1 MRRCLFA
8 LFLMTVWPA
17 LVMAQDLGSE
27 TENEGA
33 TQTKELRILRVTP
46 DGEDVEPGRQIVL
59 QFNRPVVPIGSMERS
74 SADIP
79 IEIEPKLNCQW
90 RWLNTSALSCNLND
104 NDAMKQA
111 TLYRL
116 VMKPG
121 IKAEDRRTIAEAFT
135 HEFVTK
141 RPDIDYVR
149 IQKWLAPGTP
159 VIRAVFNQSVTQ
171 KSVEASLVIGQEK
184 NPTAKTFALKVEP
197 DPEETEPPSYLP
209 LPGTKIW
216 AFFGAQKAQKSDE
229 DLRKSGAEEAR
240 RVWLI
245 TPKKDLPL
253 DTSMNLRIRPGLI
266 SAMGSEQGIADRSAL
281 SFQTFPAFAFLGV
294 QCVSN
299 AGDKLLFESKKSQT
313 GLCNPMAPISLVFSS
328 PVLRS
333 EIRKN
338 ARIILNENGKAG
350 SMSLDDSWAENNYSR
365 LNGEHELG
373 ETYAI
378 NLPYGLKAAAEYTVK
393 STSLERG
400 FFEKIWRW
408 IRALFVKG
416 IDTEIKD
423 EFDRKLL
430 NPIDVIFRT
439 DHRLPNFE
447 IVHNTAVLEKQ
458 IDSEVPLYV
467 NNLTKTT
474 FSYRMVTA
482 DGAKTGLTATQA
494 VPEVQDKQ
502 FAIPFN
508 VRQML
513 NNKSGAVFGTLSTE
527 PIVSKYPGDH
537 QLFAQVTPYQLHLKL
552 GHFNSALWVADM
564 ATGQPVANAKVTIY
578 RDKISEISAGQPPLA
593 QSTTDA
599 NGVAM
604 LDGTEKLDPSLN
616 LARSYRTKDESLFVR
631 VQKDGEIA
639 ILPVHS
645 MFVIDS
651 YRSVGESVYAQN
663 RKIQG
668 HMVTWGTTAQGVYRA
683 GDTIQ
688 YKLYVRNQNNR
699 TLVPAPRSG
708 YTLEILDPTDNKV
721 FEKQAITLGEFGDY
735 AGEFPIPKQGAV
747 GWYQFRL
754 SADFSD
760 PKTKDAKHAE
770 DKQNNAGNED
780 EEDQDQ
786 NSDKFTWYPLRVL
799 VSDFTPSPFRVT
811 NQINGDLFRY
821 GQDVEVG
828 TQAKLHS
835 GGAYP
840 DANMTVT
847 AVLEGKPFASK
858 NPVAKDFTFDSYEGG
873 QSQKQLV
880 QKIARV
886 DSKGENTLS
895 FTLPKESIYFGR
907 LMIESAVQDDRGK
920 NVAAQSYADYA
931 GVDRFVGL
939 KIADWIVTAGKP
951 TLIDY
956 LVVDERG
963 NPAAGTA
970 VDIAIERQE
979 TKAAKVK
986 GAGNAYV
993 TEYNNEWVAV
1003 SSCKGQSRLQSNSCD
1018 FVPKDPGYYRATASI
1033 KDSNGNEHKTQIS
1046 LYVVGQGHV
1055 LWNESNDYSLEVVPE
1070 KPTYKVGDRARY
1082 LIKNPYPGA
1091 KALVTIE
1098 RYGVLDHFVQTLE
1111 GSTPVIEFEVKPD
1124 YIPGFYLSVVVFSP
1138 RVDKPI
1144 ENQVDL
1150 GKPSFRMGYV
1160 TVPIQ
1165 DPYKEVLVTAKTDR
1179 EVYKPREKVKL
1190 SLHAEPRTKDTKDP
1204 IQLAVAVV
1212 DESVFDLVAGGK
1224 SYYDPYQG
1232 FYKLQGLDLRNYSLL
1247 TRLIGRQKFEKKG
1260 ANPGGDGG
1268 SDLAMRNQFKFVS
1281 YWNPSITLDNQG
1293 NAQVEFEVPDNLTGW
1308 RVLAMAVT
1316 KTDRMG
1322 LGDANF
1328 KVNRPTEVRPVM
1340 PNQVTE
1346 GDSFK
1351 AGFSVMNRTDK
1362 KRELEVVLSASG
1374 DVDLKDGAAATLTQ
1388 KVTLDPYKRTTVW
1401 MPLQVKAL
1409 DASREAET
1417 GAINF
1422 RATARDA
1429 LDGDGVEHK
1438 LVIHKRRSLETAAN
1452 YGTTTDN
1459 RVEESIKFPDKIHG
1473 DIGNVSIVAAP
1484 SVIGNL
1490 EGAFKYLRDYP
1501 YECWEQKLTKAVMA
1515 SHFVNLRAYMPKD
1528 FAWTDAEKLPDDLL
1542 KQAANFQA
1550 PNGGMAYFIPQDQY
1564 VDPYLSAYT
1573 ALAFNWLKKSGY
1585 SIPKEVE
1592 SKLHKYLANFLKQDS
1607 YPDFYNQD
1615 MASTVRAVAL
1625 AALAENNAAG
1635 NTNITLADLERY
1647 RPHVA
1652 RMSLFGKTYFV
1663 QAAMRVQGSD
1673 KYVTE
1678 VTNLIL
1684 SHANQSGGK
1693 FTFSEQL
1700 DDSYSRILASP
1711 LRENCAIL
1719 STLTALKDHKTAKPL
1734 VEDIPF
1740 KLVRMIT
1747 QARGSRTHW
1756 ENTQENVFCMNG
1768 LVDYA
1773 RAYENVAPNMQV
1785 TVKLD
1790 EKPFGETKFADVR
1803 DAPATFV
1810 RNIEKADVGRS
1821 AKASIERQGDGRL
1834 YYATRLS
1841 YAPLAEHATYTNAGI
1856 GIRREYSVERDGK
1869 WQLLKSPFTIK
1880 QSELVRVDLYL
1891 SLPAARNFVVVDDPV
1906 PGGLEPVNR
1915 DLATASIVD
1924 ADKGEFQAAGGSW
1937 WFQYSDWIGYNLSR
1951 WSFYHQ
1957 ELRHDAVRFYSD
1969 YLDPGNYHLSYAAQ
1983 AIAPGS
1989 FVVMP
1994 TNAVEM
2000 YDPDVYGKGVVDRLD
2015 IDGGQP

>member
-1 MRRCLFA
+1 
-8 LFLMTVWPA
+8 
-17 LVMAQDLGSE
+17 
-27 TENEGA
+27 
-33 TQTKELRILRVTP
+33 
-46 DGEDVEPGRQIVL
+46 
-59 QFNRPVVPIGSMERS
+59 
-74 SADIP
+74 
-79 IEIEPKLNCQW
+79 
-90 RWLNTSALSCNLND
+90 
-104 NDAMKQA
+104 
-111 TLYRL
+111 
-116 VMKPG
+116 
-121 IKAEDRRTIAEAFT
+121 
-135 HEFVTK
+135 
-141 RPDIDYVR
+141 
-149 IQKWLAPGTP
+149 
-159 VIRAVFNQSVTQ
+159 
-171 KSVEASLVIGQEK
+171 
-184 NPTAKTFALKVEP
+184 
-197 DPEETEPPSYLP
+197 
-209 LPGTKIW
+209 
-216 AFFGAQKAQKSDE
+216 
-229 DLRKSGAEEAR
+229 
-240 RVWLI
+240 
-245 TPKKDLPL
+245 
-253 DTSMNLRIRPGLI
+253 
-266 SAMGSEQGIADRSAL
+266 
-281 SFQTFPAFAFLGV
+281 
-294 QCVSN
+294 
-299 AGDKLLFESKKSQT
+299 
-313 GLCNPMAPISLVFSS
+313 
-328 PVLRS
+328 
-333 EIRKN
+333 
-338 ARIILNENGKAG
+338 
-350 SMSLDDSWAENNYSR
+350 
-365 LNGEHELG
+365 
-373 ETYAI
+373 
-378 NLPYGLKAAAEYTVK
+378 
-393 STSLERG
+393 
-400 FFEKIWRW
+400 
-408 IRALFVKG
+408 
-416 IDTEIKD
+416 
-423 EFDRKLL
+423 
-430 NPIDVIFRT
+430 
-439 DHRLPNFE
+439 
-447 IVHNTAVLEKQ
+447 
-458 IDSEVPLYV
+458 
-467 NNLTKTT
+467 
-474 FSYRMVTA
+474 
-482 DGAKTGLTATQA
+482 
-494 VPEVQDKQ
+494 
-502 FAIPFN
+502 
-508 VRQML
+508 
-513 NNKSGAVFGTLSTE
+513 
-527 PIVSKYPGDH
+527 
-537 QLFAQVTPYQLHLKL
+537 
-552 GHFNSALWVADM
+552 
-564 ATGQPVANAKVTIY
+564 
-578 RDKISEISAGQPPLA
+578 
-593 QSTTDA
+593 
-599 NGVAM
+599 
-604 LDGTEKLDPSLN
+604 
-616 LARSYRTKDESLFVR
+616 
-631 VQKDGEIA
+631 
-639 ILPVHS
+639 
-645 MFVIDS
+645 
-651 YRSVGESVYAQN
+651 
-663 RKIQG
+663 
-668 HMVTWGTTAQGVYRA
+668 
-683 GDTIQ
+683 
-688 YKLYVRNQNNR
+688 
-699 TLVPAPRSG
+699 
-708 YTLEILDPTDNKV
+708 
-721 FEKQAITLGEFGDY
+721 
-735 AGEFPIPKQGAV
+735 
-747 GWYQFRL
+747 
-754 SADFSD
+754 
-760 PKTKDAKHAE
+760 
-770 DKQNNAGNED
+770 
-780 EEDQDQ
+780 
-786 NSDKFTWYPLRVL
+786 
-799 VSDFTPSPFRVT
+799 
-811 NQINGDLFRY
+811 
-821 GQDVEVG
+821 
-828 TQAKLHS
+828 
-835 GGAYP
+835 
-840 DANMTVT
+840 
-847 AVLEGKPFASK
+847 
-858 NPVAKDFTFDSYEGG
+858 
-873 QSQKQLV
+873 
-880 QKIARV
+880 
-886 DSKGENTLS
+886 
-895 FTLPKESIYFGR
+895 
-907 LMIESAVQDDRGK
+907 
-920 NVAAQSYADYA
+920 
-931 GVDRFVGL
+931 
-939 KIADWIVTAGKP
+939 
-951 TLIDY
+951 
-956 LVVDERG
+956 
-963 NPAAGTA
+963 
-970 VDIAIERQE
+970 
-979 TKAAKVK
+979 
-986 GAGNAYV
+986 
-993 TEYNNEWVAV
+993 
-1003 SSCKGQSRLQSNSCD
+1003 
-1018 FVPKDPGYYRATASI
+1018 
-1033 KDSNGNEHKTQIS
+1033 
-1046 LYVVGQGHV
+1046 VVGQGHV

-1316 KTDRMG
+1316 KTDHMG

-1422 RATARDA
+1422 HATARDA

-1663 QAAMRVQGSD
+1663 QAAMRVQGGD

-1856 GIRREYSVERDGK
+1856 EIRREYSVERDGK

-1937 WFQYSDWIGYNLSR
+1937 WFQYSDWVGYNLSR

-1969 YLDPGNYHLSYAAQ
+1969 YLDPGNYHLSYTAQ